1 MADLHSDPPES
12 PPVSGVR
19 RFTHRFTHRFALD
32 ARALALFRVA
42 LALAVIVDVVD
53 RVQDFDMYGVNGPA
67 SPATLQRVLGFL
79 PSLHLLSDGDAWQAT
94 HFGLTGV
101 AALALAVGF
110 RTRVSAALCL
120 LLVLSTQL
128 RLPLVGFGGD
138 PLLAVLLIFAVLV
151 PTATR
156 WSVDSR
162 FDRSPARVASP
173 AALALLLQP
182 VALHLGSVFFKLQ
195 DAGWRSGEVLGPIL
209 TDHLHAT
216 ALGER
221 FASTVPQALPA
232 MSLLALVLEVLGP
245 LLLLWPR
252 PTTRA
257 LGVAVIVGL
266 QLGMRLLL
274 DAGLFQ
280 LLAIVSV
287 LPLLPGVAGPVL
299 EEPSRV
305 LRLVGSGVLT
315 LIVASNLLHPFV
327 GVSLG
332 ALDAP
337 LHFLGLNQ
345 QWRMFAKTA
354 DLPRGWFYVV
364 GVRADGSLV
373 DLWTGTSAPTGQR
386 PALPF
391 PSYAHF
397 RERRLWEW
405 QLFEASAPFVDDVR
419 RWQCRRAERL
429 GSFIAVRAWFADI
442 KRPGPPEYFT
452 LFDGPCDQAKATS
465 PGD

>member
-1 MADLHSDPPES
+1 MADLHSAPPES
-12 PPVSGVR
+12 PPVSGGR
-19 RFTHRFTHRFALD
+19 RFTHLFALD

-42 LALAVIVDVVD
+42 LAFAVIVDVVD

-67 SPATLQRVLGFL
+67 APATLRRALGFL
-79 PSLHLLSDGDAWQAT
+79 PSLHLLGDSDGWQAT
-94 HFGLTGV
+94 HFGLTVV

-110 RTRVSAALCL
+110 RSRVSAALCL

-138 PLLAVLLIFAVLV
+138 SLLAVLLLFAVLV

-173 AALALLLQP
+173 AAFALLLQP

-216 ALGER
+216 VWGER
-221 FASTVPQALPA
+221 FASTAPQALPA
-232 MSLLALVLEVLGP
+232 MSLLALMLEVLGP

-257 LGVAVIVGL
+257 LGVAIIVGL
-266 QLGMRLLL
+266 QLGMRLLV

-280 LLAIVSV
+280 LLAIVAV
-287 LPLLPGVAGPVL
+287 LPALPGAAAPIL
-299 EEPSRV
+299 PETSRV
-305 LRLVGSGVLT
+305 ARVVGAAVLA
-315 LIVASNLLHPFV
+315 LIVVSNLLNPVFPLPL
-327 GVSLG
+327 GPLG
-332 ALDAP
+332 AP
-337 LHFLGLNQ
+337 LQSIGLNQ

-364 GVRADGSLV
+364 GVRADGGLV
-373 DLWTGTSAPTGQR
+373 DLWTGTSAPTGER

-419 RWQCRRAERL
+419 RWQCRRAARL

-442 KRPGPPEYFT
+442 RRPGPPEYFT
-452 LFDGPCDQAKATS
+452 LFDGPCDQPKSTS